1 MSECLFS
8 GLNSTAVPWPGCLR
22 KQHSF
27 VSYCFLSFSPSLF
40 PMSSPVSIAIHA
52 EEQYHHNI
60 RRNGFVT
67 CVVTLTTPPF
77 QSLRLAFCLHCRQ
90 LRSYTGCLKH
100 SKQLQSKHR
109 VELSR
114 PFNPEKIDEY
124 KLQINAEVEQVC
136 EKLLRKV
143 HNHSRDTSC
152 QPEQSSFPEAPTSRE
167 TVSPIEPSQID
178 EEPFLSGQSAED
190 HDFSEE
196 VPEQDPLYE
205 QEWDCFEDCLLS
217 RWSCSSGLNSESRF
231 EQAETVL
238 EVFCDDEDKRRRLKS
253 RVLTLMIR
261 QLSSYLSLTKTQ
273 KNQIVHFMKGM
284 LCFVSPENQGISQ
297 KIFACH
303 DS

>member
-1 MSECLFS
+1 MRSSARGGVIGSGMSECLFS
-8 GLNSTAVPWPGCLR
+8 GLNSTAVPSPGCLR

-67 CVVTLTTPPF
+67 SVVTLTTPPF

-143 HNHSRDTSC
+143 HNHSRDASN
-152 QPEQSSFPEAPTSRE
+152 QPEQNIFPEAPSSQE
-167 TVSPIEPSQID
+167 TASPIEPSQID
-178 EEPFLSGQSAED
+178 EPFLSGQSAED

-217 RWSCSSGLNSESRF
+217 RWSCSS
-231 EQAETVL
+231 
-238 EVFCDDEDKRRRLKS
+238 
-253 RVLTLMIR
+253 
-261 QLSSYLSLTKTQ
+261 
-273 KNQIVHFMKGM
+273 
-284 LCFVSPENQGISQ
+284 
-297 KIFACH
+297 
-303 DS
+303 